1 MGINY
6 MYKHNALAI
15 HNAVMMCGKKK
26 FKLGDIKKHCNLAR
40 TTIRKYLKMYYDN
53 EIGDSGHYVYEFKD
67 NSQLFNSFDDADVLK
82 AKWQRKSSF
91 SRKANNIKF
100 LSALPSVVS
109 NIDMIM
115 IGYGHSTLYSLVNK
129 GYFELISKGK
139 YKKTNLLLD
148 LEKQYMESSQ
158 MDNTKGRN
166 NNPAVS
172 DLIVSG
178 GVSVPPPIIVSLC
191 DQMLVTFRSFSNQD
205 KAMLI
210 STLFPIA
217 TEAELLAKFDELYP
231 NYILPNVKEGDMLFH
246 PLIGKVK
253 IEKASPKKLGF
264 YGNGQAWEADRN
276 GHLIV
281 NGKTHDRRTLFIDF
295 ADYQKYM
302 EESMI

>member
-1 MGINY
+1 MDVKNRLIEILEGLPEIFGLDTVV
-6 MYKHNALAI
+6 ALGYAY
-15 HNAVMMCGKKK
+15 NTA
-26 FKLGDIKKHCNLAR
+26 
-40 TTIRKYLKMYYDN
+40 
-53 EIGDSGHYVYEFKD
+53 
-67 NSQLFNSFDDADVLK
+67 NSRVC
-82 AKWQRKSSF
+82 
-91 SRKANNIKF
+91 
-100 LSALPSVVS
+100 
-109 NIDMIM
+109 DMISRGLVRHHKRGS
-115 IGYGHSTLYSLVNK
+115 INSKALYEKTDKAPLYKDDNVAVCRNMK
-129 GYFELISKGK
+129 KRRKNPLAADLISVDSITISPLKW
-139 YKKTNLLLD
+139 
-148 LEKQYMESSQ
+148 
-158 MDNTKGRN
+158 
-166 NNPAVS
+166 
-172 DLIVSG
+172 
-178 GVSVPPPIIVSLC
+178 VSLC
-191 DQMLVTFRSFSNQD
+191 DQMLATFRSFSNQD
-205 KAMLI
+205 KALLI